1 MPVIEGILGKDK
13 GEEMR
18 QGDENA
24 LALPNI
30 TSKEDSCQ
38 RKAGVLTV
46 LFAMLELL

>member
-24 LALPNI
+24 LPNI

-38 RKAGVLTV
+38 RKAGVLTG